1 MIGEQ
6 IRVLRKE
13 KGITQEQLS
22 EVMGV
27 SVAAVS
33 KWETGQTAPE
43 LSALTILA
51 DYFEVSVDCLLGHT
65 LQSSRKDTLIAQM
78 NALADNGETEAADAS
93 AKELLRRYPNDAGSA
108 EKAASLYYT
117 LHMLTGNKDYLRKSI
132 EQTQRLF
139 VLDKDPSEIK
149 RLERMASLGNQYGLL
164 GEWEKAEQYYRDS
177 NLCGINDS
185 SIANVLCNT
194 GRYEEAI
201 PLISKYIRGQMF
213 SVLTCLLELQG
224 CYSQQEQPEKALDTL
239 RWGCSLLAECDSAL
253 KQKFTLMGTS
263 LSYVRACQAE
273 SMGNFTE
280 AEAAIQDAVQCSK
293 GQISGEDRHFLAL
306 EEGDYLL
313 HAISD
318 QSQLLLQ
325 WLEDQPRLK
334 EYARTLLE

>member
-6 IRVLRKE
+6 IRALRKE

-51 DYFEVSVDCLLGHT
+51 DYFEISVDCLLGHT

-78 NALADNGETEAADAS
+78 NALADNGETEAAAS
-93 AKELLRRYPNDAGSA
+93 TAAELLRRYPNDAGSA
-108 EKAASLYYT
+108 DKAASLYYK
-117 LHMLTGNKDYLRKSI
+117 LHMLTGNKDYLRRSI
-132 EQTQRLF
+132 DLTHRLF
-139 VLDKDPSEIK
+139 VLDRDPSELK
-149 RLERMASLGNQYGLL
+149 QLERMASLGNQYGLL

-213 SVLTCLLELQG
+213 SVLTCLIELQG
-224 CYSQQEQPEKALDTL
+224 CWEHQNESEKALDTV
-239 RWGCSLLAECDSAL
+239 RWGCSLLDECDSAL
-253 KQKFTLMGTS
+253 KQKFTLMGTT

-273 SMGNFTE
+273 AMGNLSE
-280 AEAAIQDAVQCSK
+280 AEVAIRDAVQYSK
-293 GQISGEDRHFLAL
+293 GQLSGGERHFLAL
-306 EEGDYLL
+306 EAGDHLL

-318 QSQLLLQ
+318 QSQLLLL